1 MSMEVEILDV
11 EEGCQLTNG
20 IIEDEDDEEDGHSR
34 VNGES
39 LRGETSKRWNHLVCC
54 VVSLSTVVDRFAWV
68 EGTRQRAPAHVP
80 KQWSHPARSQK
91 TVASII
97 ESLQWT
103 VVLIP
108 VLVIME
114 LDGLSSNPSKLGK
127 AAQEAI
133 AYITSL
139 IHSHLPSLKVQA
151 TT

>member
-1 MSMEVEILDV
+1 MSVRKRSGDDVVVVGLTALWTSMSMI
-11 EEGCQLTNG
+11 
-20 IIEDEDDEEDGHSR
+20 SR
-34 VNGES
+34 HAG
-39 LRGETSKRWNHLVCC
+39 
-54 VVSLSTVVDRFAWV
+54 
-68 EGTRQRAPAHVP
+68 GTCIHFSF
-80 KQWSHPARSQK
+80 QWSHPARSRK

-114 LDGLSSNPSKLGK
+114 LDGLSSNPSKLGE

-139 IHSHLPSLKVQA
+139 IHSHSASLKVQA